1 MRDVSG
7 KARTLR
13 TAEALAT
20 LKISP
25 ATIAMIRKGET
36 PKGDPLP
43 VAKVA
48 AIQAA
53 KNTSAIIPYCHPIPV
68 EFVGVEFTV
77 GEETIEVSVTV
88 KAVYRTGVEMEAL
101 TAAAVAALTIYDMV
115 KMVDDAMEIVDVRL
129 REKKGGKSDFKE
141 SFETPLRAA
150 ILVASDSVSGGQ
162 SRDRAGAAIE
172 RRLKDEGLDV
182 VELRVVADEPARIK
196 EALIEFADVKGVDL
210 VVTTGGTGIGP
221 RDTTPEALGEIIDKE
236 LPGVA
241 ETLRVFGQER
251 TPRSMLSRSRAGLR
265 GSTLLVSLP
274 GSTRAVSESLDALF
288 PGILHSYHMMRG
300 KGHGSEQEKRDA

>member
-13 TAEALAT
+13 TAEATAT

-25 ATIAMIRKGET
+25 ATIEMIRKGEI

-53 KNTSAIIPYCHPIPV
+53 KNTSTIIPYCHPIPV

-77 GEETIEVSVTV
+77 GEDRIDLSVTV
-88 KAVYRTGVEMEAL
+88 KAIYRTGVEMEAL
-101 TAAAVAALTIYDMV
+101 TAASVAALTIYDMT
-115 KMVDDAMEIVDVRL
+115 KMLDDEMEIVGLRL

-141 SFETPLRAA
+141 RFDEPLRAA
-150 ILVASDSVSGGQ
+150 VLVASDSVSNGQ
-162 SRDRAGAAIE
+162 KIDRAGGAIKT
-172 RRLKDEGLDV
+172 RLEDEGLDV
-182 VELRVVADEPARIK
+182 VETLVVADEEEEIEK
-196 EALIEFADVKGVDL
+196 ALVDFADTQGFDL
-210 VVTTGGTGIGP
+210 VVTTGGTGLGP
-221 RDTTPEALGEIIDKE
+221 RDVTPEALSGIFDKE

-241 ETLRVFGQER
+241 ETMRSYGQER
-251 TPRSMLSRSRAGLR
+251 TPRSMLSRGKAGIR
-265 GSTLLVSLP
+265 GSTIIVSLP

-288 PGILHSYHMMRG
+288 PGILHSFHMMRG
-300 KGHGSEQEKRDA
+300 HGHTEEKENRDA